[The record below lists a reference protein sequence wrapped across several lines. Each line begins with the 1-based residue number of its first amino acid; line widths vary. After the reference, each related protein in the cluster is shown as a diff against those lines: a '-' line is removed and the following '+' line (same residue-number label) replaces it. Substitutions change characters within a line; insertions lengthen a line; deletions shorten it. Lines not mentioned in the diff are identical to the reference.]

1 MTLFFSLNILFL
13 FKIIYSSYIS
23 IPFEVQNFKNE
34 KNTKIIN
41 NYIYK
46 DILVKFLVGNPP
58 QKVQLSACLG
68 EFTTFII
75 SKDARGFEGGTY
87 NKNLSDTYSSL
98 SESQY
103 YIFQTFSEGIT
114 SKENFIIE
122 QSNNEING
130 LEFMLVNDVVEN
142 NCYSFYCEVLIQPGI
157 LGFLL
162 AQQRFFD
169 ENVTNINFIP
179 QLKKKNLISN
189 YDFNFHFISENSG
202 NIIIGEKPHEYNN
215 SHYKEENYIRIS
227 TSLIGNDL
235 DWSLSFDN
243 IYFGEEVLG
252 NNNPILFRIEFGFI
266 MGSYTWD
273 NFLKKEFFNKLIEEK
288 KCFRDYFHDLG
299 STSHFYYCNKTT
311 DISKFKPFIFCINQY
326 NYNFTLTYKDLFI
339 EVEDKYLF
347 LMLIGG
353 LSEIIFGYP
362 FLKKYQLIFNQ
373 DTKTIGFYTDI
384 SSNISS
390 NISINISSD
399 IRKDKENPAGSNLMY
414 YIAISILGLILISL
428 ITIAIV
434 CYVKRKKNN
443 KKNASELSN
452 EQYEENL
459 NKNKGIL
466 IDDDFKFN

>member
-1 MTLFFSLNILFL
+1 MALFFSLNTLFL
-13 FKIIYSSYIS
+13 LKIISSSYIS
-23 IPFEVQNFKNE
+23 IPFEVQNYKYE
-34 KNTKIIN
+34 KITKIIN

-46 DILVKFLVGNPP
+46 DIFVKFLVGNPP

-75 SKDARGFEGGTY
+75 SKDANGFERGTY

-98 SESQY
+98 SESTY
-103 YIFQTFSEGIT
+103 YTFQTFSEGIT

-122 QSNNEING
+122 KSNNAING
-130 LEFMLVNDVVEN
+130 LEFMLVNDVVIN

-179 QLKKKNLISN
+179 QLKKKNLISS

-215 SHYKEENYIRIS
+215 SHYKKENYISIG
-227 TSLIGNDL
+227 TSLIGEDL
-235 DWSLSFDN
+235 DWSLSFDK
-243 IYFGEEVLG
+243 IYFGEEELG

-266 MGSYTWD
+266 MGAYTWEYY
-273 NFLKKEFFNKLIEEK
+273 LKKEFFNKLIEEK
-288 KCFRDYFHDLG
+288 KCFKDSFHELG
-299 STSHFYYCNKTT
+299 STSYFYYCNKTT
-311 DISKFKPFIFCINQY
+311 DISKFKPFTFCINQY

-347 LMLIGG
+347 LMIIGG
-353 LSEIIFGYP
+353 PTEIIFGYP

-384 SSNISS
+384 
-390 NISINISSD
+390 
-399 IRKDKENPAGSNLMY
+399 RKDEEKPTGSNLIY
-414 YIAISILGLILISL
+414 YIVITILGIILISL
-428 ITIAIV
+428 ITGAIV
-434 CYVKRKKNN
+434 CYVKRMKNHKKS
-443 KKNASELSN
+443 ATELSS
-452 EQYEENL
+452 EQYGDNL

-466 IDDDFKFN
+466 IDDDDKIN